1 MALYISLDSRQ
12 EIGEMSDSLGGLQLS
27 SINLG
32 LEVRNG
38 REDNSVLVGGL
49 DLWVCQFL
57 FQTSL
62 SPRWVNLDDC
72 LDA

>member
-1 MALYISLDSRQ
+1 M
-12 EIGEMSDSLGGLQLS
+12 GDSLGSLQLS
-27 SINLG
+27 SIDLG
-32 LEVRNG
+32 LEVCDR